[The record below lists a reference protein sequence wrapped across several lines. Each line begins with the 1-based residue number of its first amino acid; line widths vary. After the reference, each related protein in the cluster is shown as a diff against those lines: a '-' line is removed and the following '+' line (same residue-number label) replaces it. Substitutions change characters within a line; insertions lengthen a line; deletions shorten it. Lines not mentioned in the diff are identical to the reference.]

1 MTLYRQL
8 GTTVFVIFTLVF
20 CIAFYTVFLATKEQY
35 LSAHSEHFS
44 QLTEK
49 LSRQI
54 SPLALA
60 SDWDR
65 ATTLLVEQQE
75 QFSRVSVKNDQ
86 GEMVLSLAGAPSEL
100 IVPTWFSHYVAI
112 APLQITQSLPTQA
125 QATYQVIFQAN
136 IQSQLAAL
144 WQQAKQLFGWLL
156 LIYIVA
162 VVLALVLIK
171 RLLMPLMKVS
181 DQAQAMRGA
190 NANKQLDLP
199 QTQELQEVVKTL
211 NEMHSTIN
219 QQFKQQ
225 AEVAET
231 IRDKIYRDEV
241 TGLGN
246 RAYFMGQAKTWIAES
261 GSGGVAL
268 ISLDILEDV
277 YLEQGEAARDH
288 LAKASA
294 STIQAAVMHNDQVV
308 LARLSINEFAV
319 ILPGLEA
326 DQLLHVAEV
335 IQDALSDLVVSPLEE
350 ASSISYIGLVLRQQE
365 ESITELLCRADNA
378 LQISRTQRLNPIHL
392 IKCSERFNLGR
403 AGWKHLVQDAIHQ
416 DLFAFKA
423 QPVVMRETEQ
433 MLHGELFSY
442 IDKDGQHFFASQFMA
457 AIEHFKLGCLFDQ
470 YVLKKVPQ
478 QLALEAFPCVA
489 VNLTMTS
496 CLDEDFHL
504 WLARFLRQHPELK
517 TKLVVELPET
527 ACFAHQ
533 QEIMP
538 LLDIIKQAGLS
549 FGIDQFGRHFQ
560 SLTYLEQLC
569 PAYVKVDY
577 SYTNQVEEVTGDSEF
592 LDAVC
597 QAALKL
603 GIVTVAT
610 RVESQA
616 QLERLSRL
624 HIDAYQGFISP
635 PQKISRQEK

>member
-1 MTLYRQL
+1 MTLYKQL
-8 GTTVFVIFTLVF
+8 STTVFVIFTLVF
-20 CIAFYTVFLATKEQY
+20 GVAFYSVFSAAKEQY
-35 LSAHSEHFS
+35 LNMQSGHF
-44 QLTEK
+44 QQMTDK
-49 LSRQI
+49 LSREIHTITPESNWQAI
-54 SPLALA
+54 TSLLAQHQHDF
-60 SDWDR
+60 SQV
-65 ATTLLVEQQE
+65 LV
-75 QFSRVSVKNDQ
+75 KDNQ
-86 GEMVLSLAGAPSEL
+86 GEVVIELAGSPSNFN
-100 IVPTWFSHYVAI
+100 VPTWFSHFMSLT
-112 APLQITQSLPTQA
+112 PLQVTQTWQLAEQ
-125 QATYQVIFQAN
+125 TYQVLFQAN
-136 IQSQLAAL
+136 MQEQLAAL
-144 WQQAKQLFGWLL
+144 WQQATRLFSWLL

-171 RLLMPLMKVS
+171 RLLMPLIKVS
-181 DQAQAMRGA
+181 HEAQALREKGSE
-190 NANKQLDLP
+190 KQLELP

-219 QQFKQQ
+219 QQFKHQ

-231 IRDKIYRDEV
+231 LRDKIYRDEV

-246 RAYFMGQAKTWIAES
+246 RAYFIGQAKTWIAES
-261 GSGGVAL
+261 GSGGLAL
-268 ISLDILEDV
+268 ISLDILENV

-288 LAKASA
+288 LAKVSA
-294 STIQAAVMHNDQVV
+294 DTIQDAVMQSDQVV
-308 LARLSINEFAV
+308 LARLSINEFV
-319 ILPGLEA
+319 VLLPGLEE
-326 DQLLHVAEV
+326 DQLLNLAER
-335 IQDALSDLVVSPLEE
+335 IQEALSELVVSPLEE

-365 ESITELLCRADNA
+365 ESITELLSRADNA

-423 QPVVMRETEQ
+423 QPVLMRDSQQ
-433 MLHGELFSY
+433 MLHAELFSY
-442 IDKDGQHFFASQFMA
+442 IQKDGHSYFASQFMA
-457 AIEHFKLGCLFDQ
+457 AVEHFKLGCLFDQ
-470 YVLKKVPQ
+470 YVLKKIPA
-478 QLALEAFPCVA
+478 QLALEGFSSVA

-496 CLDEDFHL
+496 CLDEDFHV
-504 WLARFLRQHPELK
+504 WLARFLQQHPELK
-517 TKLVVELPET
+517 TKLVIELPET

-538 LLDIIKQAGLS
+538 LINVIQQAGVS

-577 SYTNQVEEVTGDSEF
+577 SYTNQVDDVTGDSEF

-603 GIVTVAT
+603 GIITVAT

-616 QLERLSRL
+616 QLDRLSRL

-635 PQKISRQEK
+635 PQNVANQEK

>member
-1 MTLYRQL
+1 MTLYKQL
-8 GTTVFVIFTLVF
+8 GTTVFVIFTMVF
-20 CIAFYTVFLATKEQY
+20 GVAFYTVFSAAKEQY
-35 LSAHSEHFS
+35 LNAQSERFLQVTDKLSSEIRPLAFESNWDAATSLLAEQQHNFS
-44 QLTEK
+44 QILIKNGQGEVMIELAGASTPVNAPAWFTQLMAVIPLQVTE
-49 LSRQI
+49 
-54 SPLALA
+54 PLP
-60 SDWDR
+60 
-65 ATTLLVEQQE
+65 QQE
-75 QFSRVSVKNDQ
+75 Q
-86 GEMVLSLAGAPSEL
+86 AA
-100 IVPTWFSHYVAI
+100 
-112 APLQITQSLPTQA
+112 
-125 QATYQVIFQAN
+125 YQVLFQADVEG
-136 IQSQLAAL
+136 QLAAL
-144 WQQAKQLFGWLL
+144 WQQATKLFSGLL

-171 RLLMPLMKVS
+171 RLLLPLMKVS
-181 DQAQAMRGA
+181 HDAQALRGTGSD
-190 NANKQLDLP
+190 KQLELP

-219 QQFKQQ
+219 QQFKHQ
-225 AEVAET
+225 AEVAESL
-231 IRDKIYRDEV
+231 RDKIYRDEV

-261 GSGGVAL
+261 GSGGLAL
-268 ISLDILEDV
+268 IALDMLEEV

-294 STIQAAVMHNDQVV
+294 STLKSAVMHYDQVL
-308 LARLSINEFAV
+308 LARLSINEFVV

-326 DQLLHVAEV
+326 DQLLNFAER
-335 IQDALSDLVVSPLEE
+335 IQDALAELVVSPLEE
-350 ASSISYIGLVLRQQE
+350 ASPISYIGLVLRQQE

-392 IKCSERFNLGR
+392 IKCSDRFNLGR

-423 QPVVMRETEQ
+423 QPVLMRDSQQ

-442 IDKDGQHFFASQFMA
+442 IQKDGHNYFASQFMA
-457 AIEHFKLGCLFDQ
+457 AVEQFKLGCLFDQ
-470 YVLKKVPQ
+470 YVLKKIPQ
-478 QLALEAFPCVA
+478 QLALDNFTCVA

-504 WLARFLRQHPELK
+504 WLARFLQQHPELSNQ
-517 TKLVVELPET
+517 LVIELPET

-533 QEIMP
+533 QQIMP
-538 LLDIIKQAGLS
+538 LIQIIKQAGLS

-577 SYTNQVEEVTGDSEF
+577 SYTNQVEEITGDSEF

-603 GIVTVAT
+603 GITTVAT
-610 RVESQA
+610 RVESQV
-616 QLERLSRL
+616 QLERLARL

-635 PQKISRQEK
+635 PKNIAKQGK